1 MAAAAP
7 MRAVATPRIEKKASH
22 CPCLVSGSSAPNT
35 ISMASSGNV
44 KSTESTRPRFDS
56 VVESVTQALKAASLA
71 VAPSALIRQSSAT
84 IATMETTTALT
95 AGNSRWAV
103 LTSTSPKAAVATP
116 HRM

>member
-7 MRAVATPRIEKKASH
+7 TRAVATPRIEKKASH

-44 KSTESTRPRFDS
+44 ESTESTRPRFDS

-71 VAPSALIRQSSAT
+71 VEPKKVMTQSSTTTSTAPKPIRIGRMMRHSALYQYGPYRRSS
-84 IATMETTTALT
+84 
-95 AGNSRWAV
+95 
-103 LTSTSPKAAVATP
+103 
-116 HRM
+116 RMLS